1 MQVSIETTSGLER
14 RMIIGIP
21 ADRID
26 GEVDARLKKNAA
38 QVRID
43 GFRPGK
49 VPMKVLKQ
57 RFGPGVRQEVLQEV
71 LSESFQEAVNKE
83 NLRPAG
89 MPAIEAK
96 TNEPGRDFEYIA
108 TFEIYPEVELADFSK
123 IELTRQQA
131 SVEDADVDKMID
143 QLREQQGSFE
153 AVERAAAA
161 GDEVTID
168 YLGKKDGEAFE
179 GGSAEDAK
187 LELGSGR
194 MIPGF
199 EDGIIGMS
207 AGESKDLELSFP
219 EDYHNEEL
227 KGAAV
232 VFTIT
237 VKQVAEK
244 KLPELD
250 DEFFSKFGVAEGGEE
265 AFRKEVRDNMERELS
280 KAQRTRLKNRLM
292 DKVRELHPDIQI
304 PKALVKQEISALKQ
318 QTLQQFG
325 GGAGMENLDI
335 DSLLPDDMFQEQ
347 ADNRV
352 KLGLVLNAII
362 QQQSLTADADKVRAL
377 IEEEASTYENPEEVV
392 NYFYANQQQLQQF
405 EYAVMEDTIVEQL
418 LEKAQVSDESVSYET
433 MMSPEP
439 APEA

>member
-26 GEVDARLKKNAA
+26 GEVDARLKKNAS

-89 MPAIEAK
+89 MPDIEAK

-131 SVEDADVDKMID
+131 SVEDADVDKMIE
-143 QLREQQGSFE
+143 QLRQQQGSFE
-153 AVERAAAA
+153 AVERAATE

-168 YLGKKDGEAFE
+168 YVGKKDGEAFD

-207 AGESKDLELSFP
+207 AGDSKDLELSFP

-237 VKQVAEK
+237 LKQVAEK
-244 KLPELD
+244 KLPELN
-250 DEFFSKFGVAEGGEE
+250 DEFFSQFGVAEGGEE
-265 AFRKEVRDNMERELS
+265 AFRKEVRDNMERELT
-280 KAQRTRLKNRLM
+280 KAQRNRLKNRLM

-392 NYFYANQQQLQQF
+392 NYFYSNQQQLQQF